1 MRIGNGSLPTSMQNS
16 EGRKCERDIMNRY
29 KNILY
34 FSNDKI
40 TMQTS
45 AIHFVAATQN
55 WVMKVSN
62 YKVNFAHQSDT
73 ALIAVK
79 VR

>member
-1 MRIGNGSLPTSMQNS
+1 MFIPTI
-16 EGRKCERDIMNRY
+16 CLVPRD
-29 KNILY
+29 
-34 FSNDKI
+34 DKI

-45 AIHFVAATQN
+45 AIHCVVATQN
-55 WVMKVSN
+55 WVIKISN

-79 VR
+79 VSSSFSSTDSGA